1 MSQQPTPPPMPSPI
15 RLVLTLALIAMLS
28 GVTVVFAYQITLE
41 PIARN
46 HRLALE
52 RAVFEVL
59 PGAVER
65 ANFLVEGDSLS
76 ALSDDEGDRANVYAG
91 YDEDGDLIG
100 VAMEGSAR
108 GYADNVRVLYG
119 YSLEDECIIGFTVL
133 QSSETPGLGEK
144 IGSDPAFLANFECLD
159 VRLNDA
165 GTDLANP
172 IRTVGP
178 GEGAEP
184 WEIDGIAGA
193 TVSSQ
198 AVGRALRESA
208 SRMIPVIREH
218 AQLLTEERN

>member
-1 MSQQPTPPPMPSPI
+1 MSQQPAPPPMPSPV

-65 ANFLVEGDSLS
+65 ANFLVEGSNLT
-76 ALSDDEGDRANVYAG
+76 ALADDEGDRANVYAG
-91 YDEDGDLIG
+91 YDESGALVG

-108 GYADNVRVLYG
+108 GYADAIRVLYG

-144 IGSDPAFLANFECLD
+144 IGTDPDFLANFTCLD

-165 GTDLANP
+165 GTGLANP
-172 IRTVGP
+172 IETVGP
-178 GEGAEP
+178 GQATNP
-184 WEIDGIAGA
+184 WQIDGIAGA

-208 SRMIPVIREH
+208 EQLIPIIRSHE
-218 AQLLTEERN
+218 QLLIEERN